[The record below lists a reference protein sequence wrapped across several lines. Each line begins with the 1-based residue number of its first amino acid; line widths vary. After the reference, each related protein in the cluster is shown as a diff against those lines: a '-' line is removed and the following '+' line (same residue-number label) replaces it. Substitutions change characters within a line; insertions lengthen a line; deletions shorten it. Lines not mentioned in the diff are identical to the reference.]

1 VRGDGANGRESLAKF
16 QTFIVPNMIATLPI
30 PFTLNIDTP
39 RDCPGDLR
47 LSVETSDNEDP
58 ISFFTHG
65 DVYLTGE
72 KKVRL
77 DQFERIPVYGS
88 WSSF

>member
-1 VRGDGANGRESLAKF
+1 MTTFASAIAILVTSLA
-16 QTFIVPNMIATLPI
+16 VVSATSASGACRK
-30 PFTLNIDTP
+30 TL
-39 RDCPGDLR
+39 RGELVQSPGRPLA
-47 LSVETSDNEDP
+47 SPHKV
-58 ISFFTHG
+58 H
-65 DVYLTGE
+65 VYLTGE